1 MNDLRTPIGLFFAI
15 IGAILIVVSFTMPGP
30 YPDLL
35 TAANVN
41 LYCGIAMLVFGS
53 VMLWLARR
61 AS

>member
-1 MNDLRTPIGLFFAI
+1 MDDLRVPIGMIFSLF
-15 IGAILIVVSFTMPGP
+15 GVILVIAGVAMPE
-30 YPDLL
+30 YRAEL